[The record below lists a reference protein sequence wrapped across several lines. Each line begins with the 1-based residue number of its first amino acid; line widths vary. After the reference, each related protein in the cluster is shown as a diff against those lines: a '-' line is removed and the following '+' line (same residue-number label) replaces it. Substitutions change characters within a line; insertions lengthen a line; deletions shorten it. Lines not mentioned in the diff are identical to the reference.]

1 VIASFLYNLKMIDYI
16 ELIKCLRDGETLNFG
31 HLQLEAEYN
40 GGMKKYYVRGCRQM
54 EIQYNPQQQIFKLKG
69 SPLYFIQGHNFTW
82 DKQLFIEA
90 LKYIESLIGITLF
103 DCVVDKFEYGKI
115 VEIES
120 KPQRIISG
128 HFAGNGLSMDERS
141 KDRGNIR
148 YFNDSLV
155 SLKLYNAGIN
165 IQHKQG
171 LKMKDIIQQAG
182 WNPKGNF
189 IKFEMLLKKPH
200 ISLNNG
206 KELKLSDILL
216 PSFEVTLNNE
226 LIGQYKRL
234 NKMKSIEM
242 PSTKKELYSSDI
254 ILLTFAEIVL
264 NQDKDPKKLIHTF
277 IKAIPENVL
286 SPEDKKARRKQ
297 IKTLLEKVHSIDIS
311 EFDISENL
319 VKALE
324 N

>member
-1 VIASFLYNLKMIDYI
+1 MIDYI

-40 GGMKKYYVRGCRQM
+40 GGLKKYYVRGCRQM
-54 EIQYNPQQQIFKLKG
+54 EIQYNPQQHIFKLKG

-115 VEIES
+115 MEIES
-120 KPQRIISG
+120 RVERVISG

-155 SLKLYNAGIN
+155 ALKLYNAGIN

-171 LKMKDIIQQAG
+171 LKMKDIIQQTG

-189 IKFEMLLKKPH
+189 IKFEILYKKPH
-200 ISLNNG
+200 ISLNKG
-206 KELKLSDILL
+206 KGLRLSNILL
-216 PSFEVTLNNE
+216 PSFEAILNNE
-226 LIGQYKRL
+226 LVNQYKRL

-242 PSTKKELYSSDI
+242 PSSKKELYSSDI
-254 ILLTFAEIVL
+254 ILLTLAEIAL
-264 NQDKDPKKLIHTF
+264 NQGKDTKKLIHAF

-286 SPEDKKARRKQ
+286 SSEDKKARRKQ
-297 IKTLLEKVHSIDIS
+297 IKVLLEKVHSSGAS
-311 EFDISENL
+311 EFDISEQL
-319 VKALE
+319 IRIL
-324 N
+324 

>member
-1 VIASFLYNLKMIDYI
+1 MIDYI
-16 ELIKCLRDGETLNFG
+16 ELIKYLRNGEALNFG
-31 HLQLEAEYN
+31 YLQLEAEYN